1 MKCLS
6 ICQPFAEL
14 IIQNKKTIELRKWNT
29 SFRGEFLVHAQ
40 IKIRKEDCVTMKINE
55 TLTTVAIIGKVELF
69 DVKKYESLKDIKIDK
84 NKHFSSKNF
93 QKITYGFI
101 LKNAKPFRIPI
112 PWKGQLG
119 FFDVDFPKIKNDKI
133 KFATGPAKTVKVFDL
148 KLALLNECGWAIS
161 PFGKLDAFVSP
172 KNFT

>member
-29 SFRGEFLVHAQ
+29 KIRGEFLVHAP
-40 IKIRKEDCVTMKINE
+40 IKIRKEAYEKLKINE
-55 TLTTVAIIGKVELF
+55 KLTTGAIIGKVELV
-69 DVKKYESLKDIKIDK
+69 DVKKYESLKEIKIDK
-84 NKHFSSKNF
+84 KKHFGSTTS
-93 QKITYGFI
+93 QKTIYGFI

-119 FFDVDFPKIKNDKI
+119 FFDVDLPKMKIKNNKI
-133 KFATGPAKTVKVFDL
+133 VT
-148 KLALLNECGWAIS
+148 EMIEEE
-161 PFGKLDAFVSP
+161 
-172 KNFT
+172 FTYQWVGHH

>member
-29 SFRGEFLVHAQ
+29 KIRGEFLVHAP
-40 IKIRKEDCVTMKINE
+40 IKIRKEAYEKLKINE
-55 TLTTVAIIGKVELF
+55 KLTTGAIIGKVELV
-69 DVKKYESLKDIKIDK
+69 DVKKYESLKEIKIDK
-84 NKHFSSKNF
+84 KKHFGSTTSEKR
-93 QKITYGFI
+93 IYGFI

-119 FFDVDFPKIKNDKI
+119 FFDVDLPKMKIKNNKI
-133 KFATGPAKTVKVFDL
+133 VT
-148 KLALLNECGWAIS
+148 EMIEEE
-161 PFGKLDAFVSP
+161 
-172 KNFT
+172 FTYQWVGHH